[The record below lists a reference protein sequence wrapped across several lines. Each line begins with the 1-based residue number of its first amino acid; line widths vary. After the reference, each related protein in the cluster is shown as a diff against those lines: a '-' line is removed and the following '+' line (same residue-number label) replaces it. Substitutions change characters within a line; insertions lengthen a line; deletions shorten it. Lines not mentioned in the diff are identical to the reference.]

1 MRQGMVLKQKPQEC
15 TGKKRNEQ
23 GILQRW
29 QPVSKKEKS
38 SKGDDICHSGILYSL
53 GFDLSAFFQESL
65 RSGIKGGRMA
75 GQIPAPHPDHPG
87 TLQTERESHRSATEK
102 G

>member
-1 MRQGMVLKQKPQEC
+1 M
-15 TGKKRNEQ
+15 
-23 GILQRW
+23 
-29 QPVSKKEKS
+29 
-38 SKGDDICHSGILYSL
+38 

-75 GQIPAPHPDHPG
+75 GQVPAPHPDHPG